1 MFNKLSFSLFTNR
14 RTNLICGKSLL
25 FLSLFLSF
33 YFIPTS
39 IFAQNCTRTLTGCI
53 TDSNTGTPIPYTNLV
68 LDELKKG
75 VSTDNN
81 GCFQIEGLCEGKIT
95 LIAYH
100 LGYLKDTFSIL
111 IPQDTSVQ
119 LYLKDLSYNIH
130 EIVVSKEAF
139 QISAQASTS
148 LNQEEIAQNADKNLS
163 NLLESIS
170 GVSTLKNGN
179 GISKPVVHGL
189 YGNRLMI
196 LNNGVVQSGQQW
208 GNDHSPEIDPLA
220 ANKISVVKGA
230 AALEH
235 QGSSLG
241 GFILVEPSNINK
253 NKKLNGKANYYF
265 ESNGFGH
272 GLNLQLEM
280 NHPFLAWKI
289 TGTLKKGGD
298 RHSPSY
304 FLRNTGNQEA
314 NIAIQLEKS
323 FSDKYFSKLYF
334 SSFNTEIGILRGS
347 HIGNLT
353 DLKSALVQEVP
364 FFTKPY
370 FTYDLQAPFQ
380 RVGHHLLKLH
390 NRYYINSN
398 QYLDFTYA
406 GQLNNRKEFDVRR
419 GNASKKPALSL
430 TQWTNAIEGKYF
442 NAFENG
448 FTLKAGLQARFI
460 DNTNSPETGVLP
472 LIPDYFS
479 YEVGAFLLCTQR
491 YKKIFLEF
499 GGRYDFIHQ
508 AVAAISTY
516 LPREIVRYDNNFHN
530 ASALIGLNYQ
540 ALKTLKLS
548 LNLGY
553 TSRNPSINELYSN
566 GLHQGVSGI
575 EEGDVDLEIEQ
586 ALKTT
591 LGIDWNIKNTFLVE
605 AMLYH
610 QWIHNYIYLNPQEEI
625 RLTIRGAFPV
635 YKYEQTL
642 AQIYGLDLAATY
654 NVTKNLSIKAQY
666 SYLRGEDLGNQIP
679 LVYMPANNFFAK
691 ISYVFPKVGSFE
703 NLSVELNNKYVF
715 RQNHLLASQDF
726 TSAPNA
732 YNLLGLRC
740 SIEKNIKNVHLKIYA
755 RIDNLLNTKYR
766 DYLNR
771 QRYFADALGING
783 TVGLSL
789 SF

>member
-1 MFNKLSFSLFTNR
+1 M
-14 RTNLICGKSLL
+14 
-25 FLSLFLSF
+25 
-33 YFIPTS
+33 
-39 IFAQNCTRTLTGCI
+39 GCI
-53 TDSNTGTPIPYTNLV
+53 KDGNTETPIPYISIL
-68 LDELKKG
+68 LKESQQG
-75 VSTDNN
+75 ISTDTK
-81 GCFQIEGLCEGKIT
+81 GCFQIKDLCVGKTT
-95 LIAYH
+95 LIVHH
-100 LGYLKDTFSIL
+100 LGYSNDTFSIF
-111 IPQDTSVQ
+111 ITQDTTIQ
-119 LYLKDLSYNIH
+119 IYLKDLAYRID
-130 EIVVSKEAF
+130 EIVVSKETAPS
-139 QISAQASTS
+139 SAQPSSS
-148 LNQEEIAQNADKNLS
+148 LNEEDIAQNADKNLS
-163 NLLESIS
+163 NLLESIV

-220 ANKISVVKGA
+220 ANQISVIKGA
-230 AALEH
+230 AALEY

-241 GFILVEPSNINK
+241 GFILVKPKAINK
-253 NKKLNGKANYYF
+253 NKKLNGRANYYF
-265 ESNGFGH
+265 ESNGLGH

-280 NHPFLAWKI
+280 DHPLFAWKI

-314 NIAIQLEKS
+314 NIAIQLEKA
-323 FSDKYFSKLYF
+323 FSDKWFSKLYF
-334 SSFNTEIGILRGS
+334 SSFNTEIGVLRGS

-353 DLKSALVQEVP
+353 DLESALSRDVP

-370 FTYDLQAPFQ
+370 FSYDIQAPFQ

-390 NRYYINSN
+390 SRYYINSN
-398 QYLDFTYA
+398 QYLDFSYA
-406 GQLNNRKEFDVRR
+406 SQLNNRKEFDVRR
-419 GNASKKPALSL
+419 GEASKKPALSL
-430 TQWTNAIEGKYF
+430 GQWTNTLEGKYL
-442 NAFENG
+442 NALDNG
-448 FTLKAGLQARFI
+448 FTIKAGIQARLI
-460 DNTNSPETGVLP
+460 DNTNRPETGVLP
-472 LIPDYFS
+472 LIPDYLS
-479 YEVGAFLLCTQR
+479 YELGAFLLCTQR

-508 AVAAISTY
+508 SVAAISTY
-516 LPREIVRYDNNFHN
+516 LPREIVRYNNNFHN
-530 ASALIGLNYQ
+530 SSALFGFRYQ
-540 ALKTLKLS
+540 ALKNLRLS

-553 TSRNPSINELYSN
+553 SSRNPSINELYSN

-591 LGIDWNIKNTFLVE
+591 LGLDWNIKETFFIE
-605 AMLYH
+605 ALLYH

-642 AQIYGLDLAATY
+642 AQIYGLDLSATY
-654 NVTKNLSIKAQY
+654 NITKNLSLKAQY
-666 SYLRGEDLGNQIP
+666 SYLRGDDLGNQIP
-679 LVYMPANNFFAK
+679 LVYMPANNLFAK
-691 ISYVFPKVGSFE
+691 VSYVFPKVGSFE
-703 NLSVELNNKYVF
+703 NLSLELNNKYVF

-726 TSAPNA
+726 VVAPNA

-740 SIEKNIKNVHLKIYA
+740 SIEKNIKNVHLKVYF

-789 SF
+789 TF